1 MAFAVRC
8 CFCGAPV
15 KKKTSSETLCRMC
28 EEEDDRILVEVLMFL
43 RNARGR
49 MREMYEVCAEVDD
62 VTEKRVG
69 RWKRLGWLKV
79 RPDGKM
85 QIDDGNSFE
94 LDTHLRRYIIDKMG
108 VEADD
113 FGEEDAETEDLPHR
127 MVVVERLGL
136 RDETPSRPKTPATQ
150 SSSARQHKSYPDG
163 PERMVD

>member
-1 MAFAVRC
+1 MALAVRC

-15 KKKTSSETLCRMC
+15 KRKTSSETLCRTC
-28 EEEDDRILVEVLMFL
+28 ETEDDRILVEVLMFL
-43 RNARGR
+43 RGAKTR
-49 MREMYEVCAEVDD
+49 MREMYEVCAEIDGVS
-62 VTEKRVG
+62 EKRVG

-108 VEADD
+108 VEPDED
-113 FGEEDAETEDLPHR
+113 EEEETGTEDLPHR

-136 RDETPSRPKTPATQ
+136 ADDPPSRPKSPASQ
-150 SSSARQHKSYPDG
+150 SASPEGQRVLPDDSG
-163 PERMVD
+163 HPAE